1 MHSVNVALVF
11 IHIHDQYLQ
20 FCCRKVAVQ
29 RWVAEHRSA
38 NQFSKDKAR
47 LYGHST
53 YLLTLFLFYVHLFI
67 TSLESSNSTKSEINK
82 NQNDSNGIL
91 F

>member
-1 MHSVNVALVF
+1 MLLLFSITLMINTYSFAVEKLLFSDGSQNTGQQ
-11 IHIHDQYLQ
+11 INS
-20 FCCRKVAVQ
+20 RKTKRAYMVI
-29 RWVAEHRSA
+29 RRI
-38 NQFSKDKAR
+38 FS
-47 LYGHST
+47 LF
-53 YLLTLFLFYVHLFI
+53 FLFYVHLFI